1 MGYKVDY
8 PRELAVK
15 TLYEINHNKAFVN
28 IALKKSLKD
37 PRLSSID
44 KSFVNTLV
52 YGVIKH
58 MNYCDWIISNYSK
71 IKLKKI
77 APMLLEILRIGV
89 YQIFFLDKVPHF
101 AAVNESVNLSKK
113 YSKGKS
119 DKFVNGVL
127 RSILR
132 NKEEILQHSFE
143 GDEKMTI
150 QYSAPI
156 WLVNML
162 KEQYPIEIVGNFF
175 EESIKN
181 APITARVNRLKITKE
196 ELKSSLTA
204 EGINV
209 ADGKLRDY
217 SIIIDQFSDIS
228 KNPSYQ
234 KGWFIIQDEAAMMT
248 VDLLDPKPGEKI
260 LDMCSAPGGKTT
272 HIGEMIKD
280 TPGLTA
286 RDIYDHKLKLID
298 ENCKRLGLKNI
309 QLELKDGLT
318 FYSED
323 EKKYDKILLDAPC
336 SGLGILRR
344 KPDIKWNLKEEDIKA
359 IIHIQKSLIKNAF
372 DYLKPGGI
380 LVYSTCTI
388 NRQENEEVVHSL
400 IENNQSASLLSLK
413 DIDETILLNEH
424 FVQTFPKEGRW
435 DGFFMAK
442 IQKKY

>member
-37 PRLSSID
+37 SKLSSID
-44 KSFVNTLV
+44 KPFVNTLV

-58 MNYCDWIISNYSK
+58 RSYCDWVISNYSK

-89 YQIFFLDKVPHF
+89 YQVFFLDKVPHF

-132 NKEEILQHSFE
+132 NKEEILQHHFE

-150 QYSAPI
+150 KYSAPI

-162 KEQYPIEIVGNFF
+162 KEQYPMEVVENFF
-175 EESIKN
+175 EESMKN
-181 APITARVNRLKITKE
+181 APITARVNRLKTTKE
-196 ELKSSLTA
+196 ELKESLA
-204 EGINV
+204 IEGIGV
-209 ADGKLRDY
+209 EDGKLRDY
-217 SIIIDQFSDIS
+217 SIIINQFSDIS

-234 KGWFIIQDEAAMMT
+234 EGLFIIQDEAAMMT
-248 VDLLDPKPGEKI
+248 VDLLDPKHGEEI

-298 ENCKRLGLKNI
+298 ENCKRLGLKNVR
-309 QLELKDGLT
+309 LELKDGLK
-318 FYSED
+318 FYPED
-323 EKKYDKILLDAPC
+323 EEKYDKILLDAPC

-344 KPDIKWNLKEEDIKA
+344 KPDIKWNLSEEDIKA
-359 IIHIQKSLIKNAF
+359 IIQIQKSLIKNAF

-388 NRQENEEVVHSL
+388 NRRENEEVVNGL
-400 IENNQSASLLSLK
+400 IDNNQSASLLSLK
-413 DIDETILLNEH
+413 GIDETILLNEH
-424 FVQTFPKEGRW
+424 FVQTFPKEDQW
-435 DGFFMAK
+435 DGFFMSK
-442 IQKKY
+442 IQKRT

>member
-1 MGYKVDY
+1 MGYKIDY

-37 PRLSSID
+37 PKLSSID
-44 KSFVNTLV
+44 KPFVNTLV

-58 MNYCDWIISNYSK
+58 MSYCDWVISNYSK

-89 YQIFFLDKVPHF
+89 YQVFFLDKVPHF

-132 NKEEILQHSFE
+132 NKEEILQHRFE
-143 GDEKMTI
+143 GDEKLTI

-162 KEQYPIEIVGNFF
+162 KEQYPIEVVENFF
-175 EESIKN
+175 EESMKN
-181 APITARVNRLKITKE
+181 APITARVNSLKTTKE
-196 ELKSSLTA
+196 ELKKSLAT
-204 EGINV
+204 EGIGV
-209 ADGKLRDY
+209 EDGKLRDY
-217 SIIIDQFSDIS
+217 SIIINQFSDIS

-234 KGWFIIQDEAAMMT
+234 EGLFIIQDEAAMMT

-280 TPGLTA
+280 THGLTA

-298 ENCKRLGLKNI
+298 ENCKRLGLKNV
-309 QLELKDGLT
+309 QLELKDGLK
-318 FYSED
+318 FYPED
-323 EKKYDKILLDAPC
+323 EEKYDKILLDAPC

-344 KPDIKWNLKEEDIKA
+344 KPDIKWNLSEEGIKA
-359 IIHIQKSLIKNAF
+359 IIQIQKSLIKNAF

-388 NRQENEEVVHSL
+388 NRQENEEVVHDL
-400 IENNQSASLLSLK
+400 IENNKSASLLSLK
-413 DIDETILLNEH
+413 GIDESILLNKH
-424 FVQTFPKEGRW
+424 FVQTFPKEGQW
-435 DGFFMAK
+435 DGFFMSK
-442 IQKKY
+442 IQKRT